1 MLHHLSGLRIALRIH
16 LTTLVALL
24 GLLAV
29 GGLRIVET
37 NTVLEADR
45 VALIQSVVE
54 SASGIVANYAAEERA
69 GRLSREA
76 AQGQALQALRGL
88 RYRGEEYVWVND
100 MTPRLVMHPFRP
112 DLEGKEVG
120 TLRDPNGLPI
130 FQAFVETVRRQ
141 GAGVVPYLWPRPG
154 AGQVQAE
161 PVEKLSFVQGF
172 APWGWV
178 IGSGLYIDDLRSA
191 QRAEV
196 LVVAG
201 ETLVAALAVALL
213 AVLVARSIVGPLAR
227 VTQAT
232 EAIAAGEL
240 ETPVPGIA
248 RRDEVGVLARGLER
262 FRAEGLEKRRLEAA
276 AAETQAAEVRRQAAM
291 HRHTEEFGVS
301 ISGVMATLGSSAD
314 AMRAAADDMA
324 QAMARTRESADTTA
338 SGAAESVGNL
348 SSVAAATEEM
358 THTVGEIA
366 SQVARAAAMA
376 GEANGRARA
385 TDATVRSLTQAAGE
399 IGDVVRLINGIAQQ
413 TNLLA
418 LNATIEAARAGE
430 AGKGFAVVAGE
441 VKQLAAQTAQA
452 TEQIGA
458 QIAGMQA
465 ATGEAVG
472 AVGAVGEAIAR
483 VSEVTTAIAAA
494 VEQQGATT
502 REIAINV
509 HTVAQQT
516 EAAGR
521 AMRGVS
527 TTVQGVDG
535 TARKVLVAATE
546 VSRVASDLRAEV
558 DGFLSALNDEK
569 GDRRQY
575 ERRSGNSL
583 RVLLRLPGR
592 PEVQA
597 ELRDLSRGGAALA
610 CGLDLPAGAPLE
622 VVLPEPGSAGP
633 RDAGPGLAARVV
645 RAADGMLAVTFRQDD
660 AARRRIDAV
669 LAALASA
676 RHAA

>member
-1 MLHHLSGLRIALRIH
+1 MLHRLAGLRIASRIH

-24 GLLAV
+24 GLLAL

-37 NTVLEADR
+37 NTALKADR
-45 VALIQSVVE
+45 VALIRGVVE
-54 SASGIVANYAAEERA
+54 SASGIIARYAAEEQA

-76 AQGQALQALRGL
+76 AQGHAQEALRGL
-88 RYRGEEYVWVND
+88 RYRGEEYVWIND

-112 DLEGKEVG
+112 DLEGREVG
-120 TLRDPNGLPI
+120 ALRDPNGLPI

-141 GAGVVPYLWPRPG
+141 GRGVVPYLWPRPG
-154 AGQVQAE
+154 AGQGQAV

-178 IGSGLYIDDLRSA
+178 IGSGLYIDDLRAA
-191 QRAEV
+191 QRAQV
-196 LVVAG
+196 FSVAG
-201 ETLVAALAVALL
+201 ETLLAALAVALF
-213 AVLVARSIVGPLAR
+213 AFLVARSIVRPLGQ
-227 VTQAT
+227 VTKAT

-248 RRDEVGVLARGLER
+248 RRDELGVLARGLER
-262 FRAEGLEKRRLEAA
+262 FRADGLEKRRLEAA
-276 AAETQAAEVRRQAAM
+276 AAATRAAGLRRQAAM
-291 HRHTEEFGVS
+291 DRHTEEFGVS

-314 AMRAAADDMA
+314 SMRAAAVDMA
-324 QAMARTRESADTTA
+324 QAMARTREGADATA
-338 SGAAESVGNL
+338 TGAAESVGNL

-366 SQVARAAAMA
+366 GQVARAAAMA
-376 GEANGRARA
+376 SEADSRARA

-399 IGDVVRLINGIAQQ
+399 IGEVVRLINGIAQQ

-472 AVGAVGEAIAR
+472 AVSAVGEAIAR

-502 REIAINV
+502 REIATSV
-509 HTVAQQT
+509 HKVAQQT
-516 EAAGR
+516 ESAGR
-521 AMRGVS
+521 AMHGVS
-527 TTVQGVDG
+527 ATVQGADG
-535 TARKVLVAATE
+535 TAQKVLVAATE
-546 VSRVASDLRAEV
+546 VSRVAGDLRAEV
-558 DGFLSALNDEK
+558 DGFLAALNNDS

-575 ERRSGNSL
+575 ERQSGNGARVIL
-583 RVLLRLPGR
+583 RQPGR
-592 PEVQA
+592 PEVVA
-597 ELRDLSRGGAALA
+597 ELRDLSRSGAALA
-610 CGLDLPAGAPLE
+610 CSLDLPAGAPLE
-622 VVLPEPGSAGP
+622 VVLPGIGTLHAGQ
-633 RDAGPGLAARVV
+633 GMAARVV
-645 RAADGMLAVTFRQDD
+645 RAADGLLAVTFRQDE
-660 AARRRIDAV
+660 AARRRIDA
-669 LAALASA
+669 AMEALASA